1 MPTTSRAFHHLPC
14 LTPTYPR
21 ISFKSGLST
30 ANELAIMPLAMA
42 PESPQIPAMQP
53 SFPANFKQAASMIGG
68 ILTDVT
74 STTFSDKIMITIT
87 QDGRLAHWVLL

>member
-1 MPTTSRAFHHLPC
+1 
-14 LTPTYPR
+14 
-21 ISFKSGLST
+21 
-30 ANELAIMPLAMA
+30 
-42 PESPQIPAMQP
+42 MQP
-53 SFPANFKQAASMIGG
+53 SFPANTKQAASMING